1 MELLGRYQLKG
12 QLNKGGMGTVYQA
25 YDPRFEREVAI
36 KVMPEQFVQE
46 PTFRQ
51 RFEREAKILASLQH
65 PGIVAVYDFGE
76 ENDRP
81 YLVMQFMSG
90 GTLQE
95 RIKHGRASLPD
106 AARLIFNLSKALQAA
121 HEQGVVHRDLKPSNI
136 LFDQHGHPFI
146 ADFGIARLTGNSTQL
161 TATHAT
167 IGTPAYMS
175 PEQVKADK
183 GIDHRSDIY
192 SMGVIF
198 YELLTGRVPYESD
211 TATKTMLM
219 HVLEPVP
226 SILVARPEL
235 PYRCEQILQIALAK
249 NKFDRYDSI
258 MEFANEVRETA
269 QGRSKQG
276 GKRPPSAQTTPTQPE
291 LSLAELENKIN
302 SGEHDLVDDVLSYYH
317 KDQYSVRQEER
328 LQAIRELKEQE
339 ARAQQKKQEERA
351 AEVARL
357 REEKRKAD
365 SFKQQKNKQLMLGVG
380 AAGLILLFLIV
391 LAFFWLS

>member
-1 MELLGRYQLKG
+1 MMDALGRYQLKG
-12 QLNKGGMGTVYQA
+12 QLNSGGMGTVYQA

-36 KVMPEQFVQE
+36 KVMPEVFAQE

-95 RIKHGRASLPD
+95 RIKHGQASLAD
-106 AARLIFNLSKALQAA
+106 AARLIYNLSKALQAA
-121 HEQGVVHRDLKPSNI
+121 HDQGVIHRDLKPSNI

-249 NKFDRYDSI
+249 NKFDRYDSV
-258 MEFANEVRETA
+258 MEFANEVREMA

-276 GKRPPSAQTTPTQPE
+276 GKRPPQPAPTPPE
-291 LSLAELENKIN
+291 LSLTELENKIN
-302 SGEHDLVDDVLSYYH
+302 SGVHDLVDDVLSYYN
-317 KDQYSVRQEER
+317 KDQYNLRQEER
-328 LQAIRELKEQE
+328 HQAIREIKEQE

-365 SFKQQKNKQLMLGVG
+365 ALQRQKNRQIAFGVG
-380 AAGLILLFLIV
+380 AAGLVLFLFII
-391 LAFFWLS
+391 LALFWSS

>member
-1 MELLGRYQLKG
+1 MMDALGRYQLKG
-12 QLNKGGMGTVYQA
+12 QLNSGGMGTVYQA

-36 KVMPEQFVQE
+36 KVMPEVFAQE

-76 ENDRP
+76 ENNRP

-95 RIKHGRASLPD
+95 RIKQGLASLPD
-106 AARLIFNLSKALQAA
+106 AARLMYNLSKALQAA
-121 HEQGVVHRDLKPSNI
+121 HDQGVIHRDLKPSNI

-249 NKFDRYDSI
+249 NKFDRYDSV
-258 MEFANEVRETA
+258 MEFANEVREMA

-276 GKRPPSAQTTPTQPE
+276 GKRPPQPPSTTPE

-302 SGEHDLVDDVLSYYH
+302 SGEHSLVDDVLSYYN
-317 KDQYSVRQEER
+317 KDQYSLRQEER
-328 LQAIRELKEQE
+328 HQAIREMKEQE

-365 SFKQQKNKQLMLGVG
+365 ALQRQKYRQLLFGVG
-380 AAGLILLFLIV
+380 AAGLLLFLFII
-391 LAFFWLS
+391 LAFFWSS